1 MVAKRYK
8 ASSLSGILDFLLRLY
23 SLSFSTLFVYLS
35 PGFKADIMSK
45 TQDSIPGSV
54 TSRVSIEKIQDASQ
68 CFETKPEIDGSHDYI
83 QTGNT
88 DGLQRSLTNRKVQ
101 LSAIGAS
108 IGTALFMS
116 IGGVLIKAG
125 PASLL
130 LAFVTYNIFLAM
142 LNNCI
147 AEMVVYM
154 PVSGGFIRMAG
165 KWVDDALG
173 FMVGWNFFLYQVVII
188 PFEITAL
195 SLVLSYWSDNIPVA
209 AICGGCIVLYGQ
221 VSSH

>member
-1 MVAKRYK
+1 
-8 ASSLSGILDFLLRLY
+8 
-23 SLSFSTLFVYLS
+23 
-35 PGFKADIMSK
+35 
-45 TQDSIPGSV
+45 
-54 TSRVSIEKIQDASQ
+54 
-68 CFETKPEIDGSHDYI
+68 
-83 QTGNT
+83 
-88 DGLQRSLTNRKVQ
+88 
-101 LSAIGAS
+101 
-108 IGTALFMS
+108 MS